1 MANFKIVTAYAYS
14 AKFKSYTVGAYVL
27 ESNLAGLPAGDTFKV
42 LATYTID
49 DDKDAALS
57 EAIERIYKDNARH
70 PVSMPIEARGRVS
83 LERVQGFAF

>member
-1 MANFKIVTAYAYS
+1 MADFKIITAHAYS

-27 ESNLAGLPAGDTFKV
+27 ESNLAGLPTSNTFKV

-49 DDKDAALS
+49 DNKDDALA
-57 EAIERIYKDNARH
+57 EAIERIYKDNERH